1 MKLLIKN
8 GTLVLKDK
16 EIKADL
22 LVEDGKIAKIA
33 EKISLPASSAGCEV
47 IDAKGKHIIAG
58 IIDMHVH
65 LREPGFEGK
74 EDIASGCRIMRAV
87 DGAVYEI
94 IGEPENIGMRGQ
106 FLKCRVRR
114 VKGGA

>member
-1 MKLLIKN
+1 MLIYASFRTFG
-8 GTLVLKDK
+8 GTETMENDIYSVVDT
-16 EIKADL
+16 AN
-22 LVEDGKIAKIA
+22 VETWYR
-33 EKISLPASSAGCEV
+33 P
-47 IDAKGKHIIAG
+47 
-58 IIDMHVH
+58 
-65 LREPGFEGK
+65 
-74 EDIASGCRIMRAV
+74 DIASGCRIMRAV

>member
-1 MKLLIKN
+1 MAGEQPPLFSTPLY
-8 GTLVLKDK
+8 
-16 EIKADL
+16 L
-22 LVEDGKIAKIA
+22 LVPVYETVKGV
-33 EKISLPASSAGCEV
+33 EKKSYPEPDAGMLIYASFRTFGGTETMENDIYSVVDTANVETWY
-47 IDAKGKHIIAG
+47 
-58 IIDMHVH
+58 
-65 LREPGFEGK
+65 RP
-74 EDIASGCRIMRAV
+74 DIASGCRIMRAV